1 MHSFRYILL
10 AISFLAFHCTATDT
24 ITTHSQDIERN
35 EPKRQDIEQRSDDI
49 TIRRQIVW
57 PNDRKDNVTN
67 SKTEKFLEEFTQQ
80 KSVFSYKDSSQNS
93 VYWLV
98 NVTDSQVDTIKKNA
112 GSYYLLSLPRTCTNE
127 PFDTADWISQ
137 VASEV

>member
-67 SKTEKFLEEFTQQ
+67 SKTEKFLEEITQQ

-127 PFDTADWISQ
+127 PFDTAD
-137 VASEV
+137 